1 MALLGAI
8 DFKLSGNILN
18 GICDLCDVSEQILE
32 TCNDREDL
40 RNAARKIVEEELG
53 AQGDDQGAR

>member
-1 MALLGAI
+1 VI